1 MLRLRFQGLL
11 KIQFS
16 ILISVLSFSAIVKTN
31 EKLAELMIF
40 MFVNMCSHLQLNKYE
55 VLDMLH
61 VIVFNDTEEGRL
73 QLHDFIRKAADKDE

>member
-1 MLRLRFQGLL
+1 MVGFGC
-11 KIQFS
+11 S
-16 ILISVLSFSAIVKTN
+16 HILFFAGVVKTN

-61 VIVFNDTEEGRL
+61 TIVFNDTDEGRL
-73 QLHDFIRKAADKDE
+73 QLHDFIKKAADKDE